1 MATYN
6 DQVKYEVVIMN
17 KEEMT
22 DAIVSAKKAKGLTWE
37 KIAASAGMST
47 SFITSVCLGMNTAT
61 EEIAKNIC
69 TTLDLG
75 DEVSTVLQEFPYKEW
90 SREVPTDPVIYRLYE
105 MIGVYGPTIKE
116 IIHEQCGDG
125 IMSAIDFNMD
135 VQKEDN
141 SKGDRVVITLNGKFL
156 KYSSW

>member
-1 MATYN
+1 
-6 DQVKYEVVIMN
+6 MN

-22 DAIVSAKKAKGLTWE
+22 DAIVSAKKSKGLKWE
-37 KIAASAGMST
+37 NIATNAGMST

-61 EEIAKNIC
+61 EEVAKKIC
-69 TTLDLG
+69 GTLSLG
-75 DEVSTVLQEFPYKEW
+75 DEVCTTLQEFPYKEW

-141 SKGDRVVITLNGKFL
+141 SKGDRVVITLSGKFL